1 MQDGPRRRIMPAW
14 QAILA
19 DVRQLA
25 EAVVRVNDNEVARR
39 LPEHAEA
46 LYTDAR
52 HLAEAISTAS
62 DQAASYLPGY
72 PTAKKQ
78 LRRAEAAL
86 LREIKQRLDE
96 VADAD
101 LDANRTGAR
110 ARLLEQLL
118 TDSLDANPDRS
129 RENLHLRILRS
140 LVPDEAR
147 ILAALADGDQFPM
160 VHVEARGGSGG
171 NRTVLAN
178 ASTVGRVAA
187 IHLNSAVPVYLTHLR
202 ELGLV
207 QEGPHNDQLSDQY
220 ALLAN
225 EDYVRAAIDATEDRM
240 LRGAKVVQRTVRISP
255 LGTELWAACR
265 PDEPTTSPRSTN
277 GSVVGYRSAYAGVRP
292 AQEKDRR

>member
-1 MQDGPRRRIMPAW
+1 MQDGPRRRIRPAW
-14 QAILA
+14 QAILT

-25 EAVVRVNDNEVARR
+25 GAVLQVDSSEMARR

-52 HLAEAISTAS
+52 HLAEAVTMAS

-96 VADAD
+96 VAEAD
-101 LDANRTGAR
+101 LDADRTGAR
-110 ARLLEQLL
+110 ARLLAQLL

-129 RENLHLRILRS
+129 QENLHLRILRS

-147 ILAALADGDQFPM
+147 ILAALSEGDQFPL
-160 VHVEARGGSGG
+160 VHIEARGGSGG

-178 ASTVGRVAA
+178 ASTVGRVAG
-187 IHLNSAVPVYLTHLR
+187 IHLNSAVPVYLSHLR

-207 QEGPHNDQLSDQY
+207 QEGPHNDALADQY

-240 LRGAKVVQRTVRISP
+240 LRGAKVVQRTVRLSS
-255 LGTELWAACR
+255 LGAELWAACR
-265 PDEPTTSPRSTN
+265 PGEPATSPGASN
-277 GSVVGYRSAYAGVRP
+277 GSAGYRSAYAGVRP
-292 AQEKDRR
+292 PRAKDRR